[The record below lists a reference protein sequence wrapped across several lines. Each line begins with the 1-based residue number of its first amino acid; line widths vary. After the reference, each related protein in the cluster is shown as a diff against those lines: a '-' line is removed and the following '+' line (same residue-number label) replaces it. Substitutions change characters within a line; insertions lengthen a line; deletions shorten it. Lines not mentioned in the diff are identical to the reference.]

1 MNIRDEFSIR
11 ETTDLESLK
20 LLVPEWDALW
30 QQCPNATPFQR
41 PEWLMP
47 WVEVFQPREIWV
59 LQVRRNHQLVGL
71 APLFVDHW
79 TPKPVVS
86 TLGAYTSDYLD
97 WLIDG
102 RSAGQILQSILDYM
116 DGDALAAAGLEL
128 SNVPRGS
135 HLLGPDF
142 PSQGEFE
149 VTPDETCPILRL
161 PKTMAGLRT
170 VAHGGQFRNLQKAR
184 RRAER
189 VGQVQVEVATRQ
201 TLDEL
206 LEALIRLHEARW
218 EQVRMPGVLADGA
231 AQEFHRRAARGLL
244 GCGVLRLYGLRL
256 SRVLIGAMYTL
267 SERDVVYCYLQGF
280 DPDYSEFSPGVQMM
294 GTVIEEAVRAGKQ
307 AVDFLRG
314 REPYKY
320 SWGAQ
325 DEPSFRLR
333 RRRPAGLGSVGP
345 QGRHAA

>member
-1 MNIRDEFSIR
+1 MVLRPFPSFCPSIIFVYLSASPYLCLFFFFLLLR
-11 ETTDLESLK
+11 RPPRSTLFPYTTL
-20 LLVPEWDALW
+20 
-30 QQCPNATPFQR
+30 FQR
-41 PEWLMP
+41 LEWLMP

-161 PKTMAGLRT
+161 PKTMEGLR
-170 VAHGGQFRNLQKAR
+170 
-184 RRAER
+184 
-189 VGQVQVEVATRQ
+189 
-201 TLDEL
+201 
-206 LEALIRLHEARW
+206 
-218 EQVRMPGVLADGA
+218 
-231 AQEFHRRAARGLL
+231 
-244 GCGVLRLYGLRL
+244 
-256 SRVLIGAMYTL
+256 
-267 SERDVVYCYLQGF
+267 
-280 DPDYSEFSPGVQMM
+280 
-294 GTVIEEAVRAGKQ
+294 
-307 AVDFLRG
+307 
-314 REPYKY
+314 
-320 SWGAQ
+320 
-325 DEPSFRLR
+325 
-333 RRRPAGLGSVGP
+333 
-345 QGRHAA
+345 